1 MKGKQKEVGGL
12 VGAGMKRP
20 ESDREWQAQGA
31 GDRMQEREDTGGYM
45 LGFAGGFCNKT
56 CPKLGRKRV
65 MGNEHWSGGHRRGLC
80 LNRGPQAR
88 LVSNE
93 QNLVSALES

>member
-20 ESDREWQAQGA
+20 EGDGEWQAQGA
-31 GDRMQEREDTGGYM
+31 GDRMQEREDTGGYT

-56 CPKLGRKRV
+56 CPKLGRKGV
-65 MGNEHWSGGHRRGLC
+65 MGYEHWEWRPQRRTL
-80 LNRGPQAR
+80 P
-88 LVSNE
+88 
-93 QNLVSALES
+93 ESRPTSQTGF